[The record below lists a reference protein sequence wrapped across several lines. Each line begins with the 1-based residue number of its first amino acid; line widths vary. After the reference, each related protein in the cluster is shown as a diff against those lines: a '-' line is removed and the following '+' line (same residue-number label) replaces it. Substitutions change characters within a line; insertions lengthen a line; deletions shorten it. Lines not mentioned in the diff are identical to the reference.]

1 MLCGPMLHEELLGR
15 EREDINK
22 LPISIYCSV
31 VSCSLN
37 ARRKIVVK
45 SNLKKIL
52 KATFDSILTKKELV

>member
-1 MLCGPMLHEELLGR
+1 MRSYWVER

-22 LPISIYCSV
+22 LPISIYCFV

-37 ARRKIVVK
+37 ERRKIVVK

-52 KATFDSILTKKELV
+52 KATFDSIL